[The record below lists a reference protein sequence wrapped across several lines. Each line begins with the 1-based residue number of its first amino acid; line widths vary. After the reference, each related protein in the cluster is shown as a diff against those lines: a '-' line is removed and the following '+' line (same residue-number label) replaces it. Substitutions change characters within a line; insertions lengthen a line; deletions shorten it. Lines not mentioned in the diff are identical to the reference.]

1 MVERTKR
8 PIEQIGSDIKKSS
21 WGAVIESL
29 VLMTLGMLFIN
40 HLFV

>member
-8 PIEQIGSDIKKSS
+8 PIGQIGSDIKKSA